1 MTTKKETVVQWDIII
16 NRFWEDFS
24 IPVQEEDSSLN
35 FANPSDVVRSLV
47 KSRNWMGT
55 ISENLI
61 NIDKAL
67 NKEQRL
73 YNTVE
78 ENLRRFLVKT
88 LAAVDS
94 LSGAAVKNK
103 ETQEA
108 FVLSRCSTSEQVW
121 IRESHKNLQTQ
132 REKID
137 YLKHM
142 KNSFEL
148 MKRALEKT
156 TDWLVQY
163 LNWHKF
169 EIRERV

>member
-1 MTTKKETVVQWDIII
+1 MTEKAIVIQWDALIT
-16 NRFWEDFS
+16 RFWKEFS
-24 IPVQEEDSSLN
+24 IPVQEEDTSVN

-61 NIDKAL
+61 NVDRAL
-67 NKEQRL
+67 VQEQRL
-73 YNTVE
+73 YNAIE
-78 ENLRRFLVKT
+78 DSLRDFSIKT
-88 LAAVDS
+88 LAVAGTLAGAV
-94 LSGAAVKNK
+94 VKNRD
-103 ETQEA
+103 TQEA
-108 FVLSRCSTSEQVW
+108 FILHSCSDNERAMIYESQKTL
-121 IRESHKNLQTQ
+121 REQ

-137 YLKHM
+137 HLKHI

>member
-1 MTTKKETVVQWDIII
+1 MTNKDTVRQWDTLIA
-16 NRFWEDFS
+16 RFWQDFS
-24 IPVQEEDSSLN
+24 IPVQEEDSSVN

-61 NIDKAL
+61 NIDRAL
-67 NKEQRL
+67 TKEQRH
-73 YNTVE
+73 YNALE
-78 ENLRRFLVKT
+78 ESLRHFSVQK
-88 LAAVDS
+88 LATDT
-94 LSGAAVKNK
+94 LSGTAVKNK

-108 FVLSRCSTSEQVW
+108 FVLTRCSDEEQVW
-121 IRESHKNLQTQ
+121 VSESRHDLQGQ
-132 REKID
+132 RERID
-137 YLKHM
+137 HLKHM